1 MWNILKLYYHCDD
14 IRSSWLYY
22 NIYICVCVHSP
33 IGFKWRIQE
42 VLCKSLI
49 SKSNKKK
56 KKNKLGNV
64 ELYSL

>member
-1 MWNILKLYYHCDD
+1 M
-14 IRSSWLYY
+14 
-22 NIYICVCVHSP
+22 CVHSP

-56 KKNKLGNV
+56 NKLGNV